1 MKGLKT
7 KTKNKRAKLQLSQ
20 ITNILKVL
28 TREESVQIK
37 Y

>member
-1 MKGLKT
+1 M
-7 KTKNKRAKLQLSQ
+7 NKRAKLQLSQ
-20 ITNILKVL
+20 RTNILKVL